1 MLNILAIVL
10 ALLITPAKA
19 DACAYEAQE
28 ARITEELTKE
38 PDREYFVIEGEL
50 LDLFVKNIN
59 DLYNVGL
66 VREQI
71 GKIYIID
78 QAMHPKNPNFQ
89 GVHMFVLDTTGCIG
103 YYQTTYKVVIK
114 LLLSDDPHKLLEEG
128 IK

>member
-1 MLNILAIVL
+1 MLHILAVVL
-10 ALLITPAKA
+10 SLLITPAYA
-19 DACAYEAQE
+19 DSCAYEAQE
-28 ARITEELTKE
+28 ARITEELQKE
-38 PDREYFVIEGEL
+38 PDREYFIIESEQ

-78 QAMHPKNPNFQ
+78 QSMHPKNPNFQ
-89 GVHMFVLDTTGCIG
+89 GVHMFVVTPDGCIG